1 MTKDASVGVRVGR
14 REIEITHP
22 DKPLFGAPAVTKLDL
37 ARQPSV

>member
-1 MTKDASVGVRVGR
+1 VGR